1 MSGVLRKTAALFAAS
16 LTLASARADDTA
28 PPLASGPQP
37 QPSIALFYGAPVP
50 VGQLASFDS
59 VVVEPDSGFDPAAHA
74 PASGPSKWLAYVSVG
89 EVTPSRAYFNDMPS
103 AWLKGTNT
111 TWGSRVID
119 ESAPGWP
126 QFFVEH
132 VIAPLWETG
141 YRGFFL
147 DTLDSYQSIAATDE
161 DVARQQA
168 GLVAVIRAVKARYP
182 DARLVFNRGFE
193 LLPELHDL
201 AYAVAFESL
210 YRGWDQARR
219 RYVAVPQ
226 AEREWLL
233 AQTRTLRERYGLPV
247 LSIDYCAPAD
257 RACASDA
264 VRRISAQGIIPYVT
278 DGALQTV
285 GTGPAVTAAMRE
297 APAPA
302 PAAASP
308 LAPADTAARGGVPR
322 TILVVQNV
330 PPGVSLNVTP
340 GVRYVSMPL
349 NWLGYRVE
357 FADIAK
363 PLPEGDLSGRYA
375 GIVMWLDSPAPDRAA
390 FHDWLEAQ
398 VDHHVPVAML
408 TTFGMDVGGELA
420 QKLDLVPVAGRP
432 GNRLRVESMDSS
444 MMSFE
449 MKPQPDPRDTTN
461 LRAGPHS
468 RSLLR
473 LASADA
479 GNDFAIDA
487 AAITPWG
494 GYAMRPFAVF
504 DMPMVNEARWV
515 LQPIRFFRAALRL
528 PEDLPAPDPTTENGR
543 RLLLT
548 HIDGDGLA
556 SRAEFNVDGG
566 PMKVATSAPP
576 QYSGD
581 ALYRVIREFGL
592 PTTVSVI
599 EGEISDDGPYPQ
611 EAPRLRAIAREMFA
625 LPNVEMASHTY
636 THPLQWMRVTG
647 LGRAASDTDTAEGG
661 SRANYN
667 GLSIDIP
674 GYRYDTD
681 REIEGSIRYIDRL
694 APAGK
699 RVKVLLWSGDC
710 QVPAPVIEAADKA
723 GVYNMNGGDTLITKR
738 YPSWAAIAPLGV
750 NKNGFFQ
757 VFAPNQNEEPYTALW
772 QGPYYGYERVLETFE
787 MTEHPIRFKPV
798 DVYYH
803 MFSGTKYAS
812 VKALS
817 DVYRTLSAQPLMP
830 VYASEYA
837 QKVLDFQRMEVSRDG
852 EFWRIHGSGALRTVR
867 LPEGRAPDLASA
879 KGVAGYLA
887 GPGGVYV
894 HLTGSDARFRVVDAA
909 GAAKL
914 PYLAEANGVVDH
926 FARTPQ
932 GFSFDLASHVAPHF
946 AIGGEARGNACIVKA
961 DGRPLAPGTAQGR
974 RVYSPSGPAH
984 ATNAVHVDVVCAT

>member
-1 MSGVLRKTAALFAAS
+1 MWRKMAALFAAS
-16 LTLASARADDTA
+16 LTFACARADDTA
-28 PPLASGPQP
+28 PPQQPEPRP

-50 VGQLASFDS
+50 VGQFASFDN
-59 VVVEPDSGFDPAAHA
+59 VVVEPESGFDPAAHA
-74 PASGPSKWLAYVSVG
+74 PASGAPQWLAYVSVG
-89 EVTPSRAYFNDMPS
+89 EVTPSRAYFKEMPP
-103 AWLKGTNT
+103 AWLKGSNA
-111 TWGSRVID
+111 TWASRVID
-119 ESAPGWP
+119 QSAPGWP
-126 QFFVEH
+126 QFFVAH
-132 VIAPLWETG
+132 VIAPLWDKG

-147 DTLDSYQSIAATDE
+147 DTLDSYQSIATTD
-161 DVARQQA
+161 DQRARQEA
-168 GLVAVIRAVKARYP
+168 GLVAVIRALKARYP
-182 DARLVFNRGFE
+182 DARLIFNRGFE
-193 LLPELHDL
+193 LMPEVHDL

-210 YRGWDQARR
+210 YRGWNQAKK
-219 RYVAVPQ
+219 RYVAVPE
-226 AEREWLL
+226 ADREWLL
-233 AQTRTLRERYGLPV
+233 AQARTLRERYGLPV

-257 RACASDA
+257 RACANDA
-264 VRRISAQGIIPYVT
+264 VRKISAQGIIPYVT

-285 GTGPAVTAAMRE
+285 GTGPARASAANE
-297 APAPA
+297 APTAPL
-302 PAAASP
+302 AAALS
-308 LAPADTAARGGVPR
+308 APDAASRRAAPR
-322 TILVVQNV
+322 TILVVQDV
-330 PPGVSLNVTP
+330 QPGASLNVTP

-375 GIVMWLDSPAPDRAA
+375 GIVMWLDSPVPDRAA
-390 FHDWLEAQ
+390 FRDWLEAQ
-398 VDHHVPVAML
+398 VERHMPIAML
-408 TTFGMDVGGELA
+408 TTFGIDVQGDLA

-432 GNRLRVESMDSS
+432 GNRLRVESMDAS
-444 MMSFE
+444 MMGFE
-449 MKPQPDPRDTTN
+449 MQPQPDPHDTTN
-461 LRAGPHS
+461 VRAGPHS

-504 DMPMVNEARWV
+504 DMPMANEARWV

-528 PEDLPAPDPTTENGR
+528 PDDMPAPDPTTENGR
-543 RLLLT
+543 RLLMT

-556 SRAEFNVDGG
+556 SRAEFSVNGG
-566 PMKVATSAPP
+566 PMKVSSSAPP
-576 QYSGD
+576 EYSGD
-581 ALYRVIREFGL
+581 ALYNVIRQFGL

-599 EGEISDDGPYPQ
+599 EGEVSDEGPYPKD
-611 EAPRLRAIAREMFA
+611 APRLRAIAREMFA

-647 LGRAASDTDTAEGG
+647 LGKSNEDTDTVEGG
-661 SRANYN
+661 GRANHN

-681 REIEGSIRYIDRL
+681 REIGGSIAYIDRL

-710 QVPAPVIEAADKA
+710 QVPASVIEAADKA

-738 YPSWAAIAPLGV
+738 YPSWAAIAPVGV
-750 NKNGFFQ
+750 DKDGFFQ
-757 VFAPNQNEEPYTALW
+757 VFAPDQNEEAYTALW
-772 QGPYYGYERVLETFE
+772 QGPYYGYERVLETFD

-812 VKALS
+812 VKALT
-817 DVYRTLSAQPLMP
+817 DVYRTLSTQPLMP
-830 VYASEYA
+830 VYVSEYA
-837 QKVLDFQRMEVSRDG
+837 QKVLDFERMDISRDG
-852 EFWRIHGSGALRTVR
+852 DFWRIHGSGALRTVR
-867 LPEGRAPDLASA
+867 LPEGRVPDLASA
-879 KGVAGYLA
+879 EGVAGYLP

-894 HLTGSDARFRVVDAA
+894 HLSGADARFRVVDAA
-909 GAAKL
+909 HAAKL

-926 FARTPQ
+926 FARTPR

-946 AIGGEARGNACIVKA
+946 AVGGEPRANACIAKA
-961 DGRPLAPGTAQGR
+961 DGRRLAPGMAQGR
-974 RVYSPSGPAH
+974 RVYSPSGSFSH

>member
-1 MSGVLRKTAALFAAS
+1 MREPGVDARRDLWRKMAALVAAS
-16 LTLASARADDTA
+16 LTFACARADDATS
-28 PPLASGPQP
+28 P
-37 QPSIALFYGAPVP
+37 PSIALFYGAPVP
-50 VGQLASFDS
+50 VGQLASFDH

-74 PASGPSKWLAYVSVG
+74 PASGQAKWLAYVSVG
-89 EVTPSRAYFNDMPS
+89 EVTPSRSYFKDMPP
-103 AWLKGTNT
+103 AWLKGSNAA
-111 TWGSRVID
+111 WASRVID
-119 ESAPGWP
+119 QTAPGWP
-126 QFFVEH
+126 QFFVER
-132 VIAPLWETG
+132 VIAPLWDKG

-147 DTLDSYQSIAATDE
+147 DTLDSYQTIATTDDE
-161 DVARQQA
+161 RARQQA
-168 GLVAVIRAVKARYP
+168 GLVAVIRTLKARYP
-182 DARLVFNRGFE
+182 EARLIFNRGFE
-193 LLPELHDL
+193 LMPDVHDL

-210 YRGWDQARR
+210 YRGWNQAKK
-219 RYVAVPQ
+219 RYVAVP
-226 AEREWLL
+226 AADRDWLL
-233 AQTRTLRERYGLPV
+233 AQAQTLRERYGLPV
-247 LSIDYCAPAD
+247 LSIDYCPPAD
-257 RACASDA
+257 RACTNDA
-264 VRRISAQGIIPYVT
+264 IHEISAQGIIPYVT
-278 DGALQTV
+278 DGALQTI
-285 GTGPAVTAAMRE
+285 GTGPAR
-297 APAPA
+297 APS
-302 PAAASP
+302 AASESAAP
-308 LAPADTAARGGVPR
+308 LSASDTAARRDVPR

-330 PPGVSLNVTP
+330 QPGASLNVTA

-363 PLPEGDLSGRYA
+363 PLPEGDLSSRYA
-375 GIVMWLDSPAPDRAA
+375 GIVMWLDSPAPDRTA
-390 FHDWLEAQ
+390 FHDWLETQ

-408 TTFGMDVGGELA
+408 TTFGIDIQGDLA

-432 GNRLRVESMDSS
+432 GNRLRVESMDTS
-444 MMSFE
+444 MMGFE
-449 MKPQPDPRDTTN
+449 MKPQPDPHDTTN
-461 LRAGPHS
+461 VRAGPRSH
-468 RSLLR
+468 SLLR

-504 DMPMVNEARWV
+504 DMRMANEARWV

-528 PEDLPAPDPTTENGR
+528 PDDMPAPDPTTENGR
-543 RLLLT
+543 RLLMT

-556 SRAEFNVDGG
+556 SRAEFDVNGG
-566 PMKVATSAPP
+566 PMKVSTSAPP

-581 ALYRVIREFGL
+581 ALYKVIRQFGL

-599 EGEISDDGPYPQ
+599 EGEISDDGPYPKD
-611 EAPRLRAIAREMFA
+611 APRLRAIARDIFA

-647 LGRAASDTDTAEGG
+647 LGKSGGDTDTAEGG

-681 REIEGSIRYIDRL
+681 REIAGSIRYIDRL

-710 QVPAPVIEAADKA
+710 QVPAPVIAAADNA

-750 NKNGFFQ
+750 DKNGFFQ
-757 VFAPNQNEEPYTALW
+757 VFAPNQNEEAYTALW
-772 QGPYYGYERVLETFE
+772 QGPYYGYQRVLETFD
-787 MTEHPIRFKPV
+787 MTERPIRFKPV

-830 VYASEYA
+830 VYVSEYA
-837 QKVLDFQRMEVSRDG
+837 QKVLDFERMDISRDG
-852 EFWRIHGSGALRTVR
+852 DFWLIHGSGALRTVR

-879 KGVAGYLA
+879 EGVAGYLP

-894 HLTGSDARFRVVDAA
+894 HLTGADARFRVIDAA
-909 GAAKL
+909 RAAKL
-914 PYLAEANGVVDH
+914 PYLAEANGVIDH
-926 FARTPQ
+926 FARTPR
-932 GFSFDLASHVAPHF
+932 GFSFDLAPHAAPRF
-946 AIGGEARGNACIVKA
+946 AIGGEARANACMVKA
-961 DGRPLAPGTAQGR
+961 DGRPLAPGMSQGR
-974 RVYSPSGPAH
+974 RVYSPSGSAH
-984 ATNAVHVDVVCAT
+984 ATNSVHVDVVCAT